1 MSFNFSIN
9 VKDYKAHPVQM
20 VAFGCCI
27 LPFCS
32 ITHSF
37 FFYSETIRINFKK
50 EKASCEYA
58 S

>member
-1 MSFNFSIN
+1 MSSNFRIN
-9 VKDYKAHPVQM
+9 VKDYKAHHVQM

-27 LPFCS
+27 VPFSS
-32 ITHSF
+32 IMHS

-50 EKASCEYA
+50 EKALCEYA

>member
-1 MSFNFSIN
+1 MSSNFRIN
-9 VKDYKAHPVQM
+9 VKDYKAHHVQM

-27 LPFCS
+27 LPFSS
-32 ITHSF
+32 IMHS